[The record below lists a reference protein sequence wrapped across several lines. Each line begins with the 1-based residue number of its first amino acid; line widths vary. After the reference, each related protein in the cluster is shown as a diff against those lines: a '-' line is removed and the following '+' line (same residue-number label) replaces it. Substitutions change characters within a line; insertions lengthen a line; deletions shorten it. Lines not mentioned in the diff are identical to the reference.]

1 MARDQLRIL
10 LVDPNLEDAKRFR
23 EIVSHDPDT
32 VCATT
37 HVTDIAEALAHCE
50 DGRFDV
56 LLLEVDPLESVGTE
70 AIELLQTKLPALPV
84 VVLTRLDSA
93 ALAHEALWRGAQ
105 DVLCKSWLD
114 ARLLTRTLRHAV
126 ERQIQLAE
134 LLQAA
139 ERARRASQAKSEW
152 VAHISHEIRTP
163 MTSILGMTELLLDTH
178 IDAEQREHLL
188 IISRAGDGLLKLI
201 NDILDLSRIE
211 ANQLP
216 VEKIPFSLSS
226 TVRDIVQTLGPR
238 ARNKGLDVRCR
249 VAPDVPDALQ
259 GDPARLRQVLL
270 NLTGNAVK
278 FTDSGTVG
286 IEASLLERSETEV
299 VLEFAV
305 SDSGIGIPE
314 EVQRSLFSAY
324 TQVHQN
330 ARKYGGSGLGL
341 AISARVIE
349 RLGGRIW
356 VESRAG
362 TGSIFRFTVPYQI
375 DSERVLRTRLAPA
388 TALAGM
394 KVLLVEDN
402 RATSHAIL

>member
-84 VVLTRLDSA
+84 VVLTRLDRA

-216 VEKIPFSLSS
+216 VEKIPLRLSS
-226 TVRDIVQTLGPR
+226 MCAVAWGPTFR
-238 ARNKGLDVRCR
+238 MRCR
-249 VAPDVPDALQ
+249 AIRP
-259 GDPARLRQVLL
+259 GCARCC
-270 NLTGNAVK
+270 
-278 FTDSGTVG
+278 
-286 IEASLLERSETEV
+286 
-299 VLEFAV
+299 
-305 SDSGIGIPE
+305 
-314 EVQRSLFSAY
+314 
-324 TQVHQN
+324 
-330 ARKYGGSGLGL
+330 
-341 AISARVIE
+341 
-349 RLGGRIW
+349 
-356 VESRAG
+356 
-362 TGSIFRFTVPYQI
+362 SI
-375 DSERVLRTRLAPA
+375 
-388 TALAGM
+388 
-394 KVLLVEDN
+394 
-402 RATSHAIL
+402 